1 MYLTTP
7 PIVCLSTCEWNTNE
21 VEARVV
27 PGRPAAQ
34 KEGHKQD
41 RHGTC
46 GVERKGARRRHEAS
60 SSEKE
65 RKGGFVQKFSFFCL
79 YHSLTAGNIGG
90 WEIPARSRRPS
101 EHTSFTTPFDWMA
114 R

>member
-60 SSEKE
+60 SGE
-65 RKGGFVQKFSFFCL
+65 
-79 YHSLTAGNIGG
+79 
-90 WEIPARSRRPS
+90 
-101 EHTSFTTPFDWMA
+101 
-114 R
+114 